1 MSIKTAFSYIKQLQV
16 GEALTEQDIIAIAL
30 IVEWIE
36 QNHGSLD

>member
-1 MSIKTAFSYIKQLQV
+1 MSIKTALSYIKQLQV
-16 GEALTEQDIIAIAL
+16 GEVLNEQGIIAIAL